1 MTRCFPF
8 LLCFLF
14 LLSGC
19 GSRSYPADAAY
30 HFQTDFQY
38 TWRSTGNPILFA
50 CSDTGYYFI
59 FDCFLYYCDKDTMSP
74 VPVCSK
80 PNCQHSAETDPAR
93 LDLCNAYFRRV
104 NYYGGQVFWSDG
116 RIFVYA
122 ASFERDGVSLFEV
135 SPDGSSRK
143 DLIHG
148 LTKYAG
154 TPDCMAVH
162 RGKFYVS
169 ETVYDE
175 KMNTAIGLKV
185 YSLDDPRQPPEVIY
199 RQESVT
205 FSYILDLRS
214 QNNTLSFWTLGPE
227 RPDGGYFAC
236 HIPLPN
242 GEPELDLDIPPGRSP
257 MTATDDLFTYLLTRT
272 GAENA
277 MPFAKLEIRDIAGNL
292 LVSQDLGYEHKGV
305 RGLYVSPFEHAFVVD
320 VSRVTLP
327 DGSKK
332 VMMTYYYFD
341 KSDIPTGEVTLRV
354 LLQQEME

>member
-1 MTRCFPF
+1 
-8 LLCFLF
+8 
-14 LLSGC
+14 
-19 GSRSYPADAAY
+19 
-30 HFQTDFQY
+30 
-38 TWRSTGNPILFA
+38 
-50 CSDTGYYFI
+50 
-59 FDCFLYYCDKDTMSP
+59 MSP

-135 SPDGSSRK
+135 SPDGSSRR

-148 LTKYAG
+148 LTKYAI

-162 RGKFYVS
+162 RGKFYVA

-175 KMNTAIGLKV
+175 EMNAASCIKA
-185 YSLDDPRQPPEVIY
+185 YSLDGHRQGPEIIFDRDPTIA
-199 RQESVT
+199 
-205 FSYILDLRS
+205 YITNLRIFD
-214 QNNTLSFWTLGPE
+214 NTLNFWAYSSQKSLA
-227 RPDGGYFAC
+227 DMGYIAY

-242 GEPELDLDIPPGRSP
+242 GKPELDLDIPHGSEANRRDDGTFSYL
-257 MTATDDLFTYLLTRT
+257 MAGTD
-272 GAENA
+272 AENA
-277 MPFAKLEIRDIAGNL
+277 MPFAKLEIRDPAGNL

-305 RGLYVSPFEHAFVVD
+305 RGLYVSPFEHAFIVD

-341 KSDIPTGEVTLRV
+341 KGDIPTGEVTLRV